1 MSRSKSRERFSYPGE
16 VVIDKPFNWSLMTR
30 LLTYVKPYTKKL
42 LPLALAA
49 MIVSTGAR
57 LFAPFMVSLA
67 IDYALVDRD
76 VPRLLLFAGVL
87 ITLYLLNWIGNMLRT
102 RWMQV
107 LGQSVI
113 YDLREHLFRHIQRLS
128 HRFFDQRSAG
138 SILVRITNDI
148 NSLQELLTNGIINVF
163 MDIILLVGIIIM
175 LTVLSPSLTA
185 AILVILP
192 VMFLIS
198 VKLRGGS
205 AAPGRRCA

>member
-1 MSRSKSRERFSYPGE
+1 MRNCSNQRDSIAVSTISNFGTGTGFRSPEGGGWNCPESNTRERFSYPGE
-16 VVIDKPFNWSLMTR
+16 MVIDKPFNWSLMAR
-30 LLTYVKPYTKKL
+30 LLTYVKPYSKKL

-67 IDYALVDRD
+67 IDHALVDQD

-128 HRFFDQRSAG
+128 HRS
-138 SILVRITNDI
+138 
-148 NSLQELLTNGIINVF
+148 LTNGRPAQSWF
-163 MDIILLVGIIIM
+163 G
-175 LTVLSPSLTA
+175 SPMMS
-185 AILVILP
+185 IP
-192 VMFLIS
+192 CRS
-198 VKLRGGS
+198 
-205 AAPGRRCA
+205 C